1 MEPNVKLEKIYVV
14 FKTHFDI
21 GFTGLASDVVSRYSS
36 DMLKEVNEIC
46 NRTSSN
52 KEHEKYVWTMSSW
65 PLLQSIEG
73 SSAED
78 REQALA
84 FLEDRQLIW
93 HMLPFTTH
101 TEFCGLEEWVRG
113 MYISR
118 HLTERYGYKPTDA
131 KMTDVPGHTWSVPS
145 LLKKAGVHILHL
157 GCNGFSTPPDVPP
170 VFFWE
175 GPDGERLLTFYSKGG
190 YGTGILPPDEWT
202 HPVWLAMIQTNDNHG
217 PHEASIV
224 DEMKASIA
232 AKGLHDTEL
241 HIGSLGD
248 FAEDFLSR
256 NPDLPVIRGDLADA
270 WIHGVGTAPRGVS
283 RVRELRGRIAA
294 AESALSL
301 HMVDGAIGGEQAA
314 AVKRLLD
321 DSYEHTLLFG
331 EHTWGMDCKTFLF
344 PRKAYDKA
352 SFQELRQSERYR
364 LMEQSWQEQ
373 IDYVNRAERS
383 LTEALAL
390 LGASGGAD
398 AETAG
403 EAAMELRAADAEGAA
418 GGRDAEAVGTLSPP
432 RTGQMAVAGADAST
446 GQEVAAALSTA
457 VNAAA
462 AGTPAG
468 AAAGNIGKT
477 LRAYNHLGWS
487 RDLRLGLTPEQLPL
501 QGEALVDCATGEALR
516 VVASD
521 DTAYVDVKGMPA
533 LGYKTLAYVSA
544 ADASDQSQAQHR
556 PAGEQTAD
564 SAGGGLLQAS
574 LQEEEAVL
582 ENELY
587 TVKVCRRTGWLSSL
601 YDKRLAKEW
610 IEQPEERE
618 AKGAG
623 FGFGQYEY
631 NIYSNRDITRY
642 IKKYAYR
649 FYDWGV
655 HDFGKTDY
663 PEAQRRLSFTTVLKD
678 FRLIEERDRI
688 KVECTAGTPGDS
700 VTEYGNA
707 RDIVWSVTLTRD
719 AHIDMEWRLL
729 GKAETPLAE
738 SGHIVFPLKLDRP
751 SYRIN
756 KMGSV
761 VDPCADLV
769 PYSGTM
775 LHCCEHFVDVSD
787 GTAGLAIVPLDSPL
801 LWIGRNGMW
810 DYEPD
815 YKPEKPELNFNLFNN
830 WWGTNFPQWIGGD
843 LTYRFRL
850 IPHQGDWREGAVWK
864 AAEEARAGSGW
875 AAAASAALRPDTA
888 AFGTDNVRS
897 TADTAATLELLP
909 GGVPD
914 MAVTCFKPAEDGD
927 GFIVRL
933 RDWRG
938 EARTVAIAVGDAVAE
953 VLETD
958 LLEYGGETL
967 PLRCGPAGR
976 ELRLQTAGFEVHTL
990 RIRL

>member
-1 MEPNVKLEKIYVV
+1 MEQSVKLEKIYVV

-21 GFTGLASDVVSRYSS
+21 GFTGFASDVVSRYSS

-46 NRTSSN
+46 AKTRNN
-52 KEHEKYVWTMSSW
+52 AEHEKYVWTMSSW

-73 SSAED
+73 SSTED

-101 TEFCGLEEWVRG
+101 TEFCGLEEWIRG

-118 HLTERYGYKPTDA
+118 DLTERYGYKPTDA

-145 LLKKAGVHILHL
+145 LLKKAGVQILHL

-224 DEMKASIA
+224 DEMKTSIA
-232 AKGLHDTEL
+232 AKGLYDTEL

-301 HMVDGAIGGEQAA
+301 QMVEGTIGGERAA

-321 DSYEHTLLFG
+321 DSYEHALLFG

-344 PRKAYDKA
+344 PRKAYDKP
-352 SFQELRQSERYR
+352 SFLELKQSERYR
-364 LMEQSWQEQ
+364 RMEHSWQEQ
-373 IDYVNRAERS
+373 IDYVDRAERA
-383 LTEALAL
+383 LTEAMAL
-390 LGASGGAD
+390 LGAAGVGED
-398 AETAG
+398 AATEQ
-403 EAAMELRAADAEGAA
+403 EA
-418 GGRDAEAVGTLSPP
+418 
-432 RTGQMAVAGADAST
+432 
-446 GQEVAAALSTA
+446 AAALSAADEGGAESAATA
-457 VNAAA
+457 DVPVA
-462 AGTPAG
+462 T
-468 AAAGNIGKT
+468 GNIGKT
-477 LRAYNHLGWS
+477 IRAYNSLGWS
-487 RDLRLGLTPEQLPL
+487 RDMRLTLAPEQLPQ
-501 QGEALVDCATGEALR
+501 QGEALIDCATGEVLR
-516 VVASD
+516 VGVREGVAQ
-521 DTAYVDVKGMPA
+521 VEVKGMPA
-533 LGYKTLAYVSA
+533 LGYKTLAYVNA
-544 ADASDQSQAQHR
+544 PVSDRS
-556 PAGEQTAD
+556 EQREFD
-564 SAGGGLLQAS
+564 PGQIVESYGGGLLKAS
-574 LQEEEAVL
+574 LHEDMAVL
-582 ENELY
+582 ENEFY
-587 TVKVCRRTGWLSSL
+587 TVKVCRRTGWLRSL
-601 YDKRLAKEW
+601 YDKRLEKEW
-610 IEQPEERE
+610 IEQAEDRG
-618 AKGAG
+618 AKSDASY
-623 FGFGQYEY
+623 GFGQFEY
-631 NIYSNRDITRY
+631 NIYSNREITRY

-663 PEAQRRLSFTTVLKD
+663 PEAQKRLSFTTVLKD
-678 FRLIEERDRI
+678 FRLVEERDRI
-688 KVECTAGTPGDS
+688 KVECTAGAADES

-729 GKAETPLAE
+729 GKEETPLAE
-738 SGHIVFPLKLDRP
+738 SGHIVFPLKLDHP
-751 SYRIN
+751 TYRVN

-761 VDPCADLV
+761 VDPCNDLI
-769 PYSGTM
+769 PYSGTL

-850 IPHQGDWREGAVWK
+850 IPHKGDWREGAVWK
-864 AAEEARAGSGW
+864 AAEEARADSGW
-875 AAAASAALRPDTA
+875 AASAQSDGGAQAAVADLTRADAFASAAYSSGTGTA
-888 AFGTDNVRS
+888 SPF
-897 TADTAATLELLP
+897 TLELFP
-909 GGVPD
+909 GGLPD

-933 RDWRG
+933 RDWHG
-938 EARTVAIAVGDAVAE
+938 EARTVSIGIADRVAE
-953 VLETD
+953 VLKTD
-958 LLEYGGETL
+958 LLEYGGETMTFQQ
-967 PLRCGPAGR
+967 PAGSSSR
-976 ELRLQTAGFEVHTL
+976 VVRLTTGGFEVHTL
-990 RIRL
+990 RLRL